1 MEKKS
6 KYCFD
11 LRENSLNLYEICS
24 HLKKVN
30 DDKGDGNGNDEDNDD
45 DDGDGDYDGDDD
57 CDYNEDKPEVT

>member
-11 LRENSLNLYEICS
+11 LREIPWTFTRFAVTSKE
-24 HLKKVN
+24 N
-30 DDKGDGNGNDEDNDD
+30 DDKGDGNGNDDDNDD
-45 DDGDGDYDGDDD
+45 DNGDGDYDGDDD